1 MQHLWIHHNAA
12 LYMFHT
18 LLQNT
23 KQRKTAKENTF
34 EIFFRNFAAEIDMN
48 LYEKDCI
55 CIHSFCP
62 HFDLGM

>member
-1 MQHLWIHHNAA
+1 
-12 LYMFHT
+12 MFHT